1 MATALSNLLA
11 LLALDNSSYLD
22 GLTSSKAASDSF
34 ADKLSNVG
42 GAIVVGGLS
51 VAAAA
56 ITAVGVAAWDAGNT
70 MDDAMDTIAVST
82 GATGPALD
90 GLREDFEAVFTSVPT
105 DAATAADAIGILNS
119 RLDLTGPALQNIA
132 KPLLEATRILGGDI
146 TTNAEAFTRVMGDWN
161 LPTEK
166 AAGSLGA
173 LFVASQQTGA
183 PLEQLMDRIV
193 QYGAPMRNFG
203 FDFNEAAAILATFEA
218 QGVNTEIVMGGLR
231 TAQGKFITQG
241 KDMKTGLWDTVD
253 AIKNAESSTDAL
265 AIATEVFGAKAAGD
279 MFDTIRSGKLD
290 VDGLVQT
297 MLNADGAIMEA
308 GAATADWGEKWTMF
322 KNKITTAL
330 APIGEKM
337 MEGVGKAMDSV
348 VAIFER
354 PDVQAGLTRFVE
366 MIGSFITKAVEYIPV
381 LIDGFFQFIAF
392 LQNNQGIVIG
402 ILAALGVA
410 ALAWGITTAI
420 AAWTALAPLLPV
432 IAVILLIAGA
442 AYLLYEAWTNNW
454 GGIQEKVAAA
464 WAVIQPVLQ
473 QLWDWLSTNI
483 PLALQTLSQA
493 WDGVMQF
500 INDLVNGRLGMLSF
514 IFTTAWANIQLIFA
528 AFKAAFSGDWT
539 RFGEL
544 LRQVWDNSWMLIAAL
559 LNTAWENIKTGVAN
573 GIQAVIAFF
582 RDTDWASVG
591 HNILEGIAN
600 GITGGIS
607 MIVDAAKGAA
617 QAALQAAQG
626 FLGIHSPSKVFEMQV
641 GWQMAA
647 GVASGWETGLD
658 SMLSLNGLSPAN
670 IDLQPRGG
678 SVSAETGGQSS
689 AVSTEALLQEVRR
702 MIADLP
708 NTIARANQTAFEK
721 VTVSRTQ

>member
-22 GLTSSKAASDSF
+22 GLTSSKNASDSF

-51 VAAAA
+51 AAAAA

-105 DAATAADAIGILNS
+105 DAGTAADAIGILNS

-132 KPLLEATRILGGDI
+132 SPLLEATRILGGDI

-166 AAGSLGA
+166 AAGSLDA
-173 LFVASQQTGA
+173 LFVAAQQTGA
-183 PLEQLMDRIV
+183 PLEQLMDRVV

-241 KDMKTGLWDTVD
+241 RDMKTGLWETVD

-279 MFDTIRSGKLD
+279 MFDTIRSGKFD
-290 VDGLVQT
+290 VDALVQT

-354 PDVQAGLTRFVE
+354 PDVQAGLTRFTE
-366 MIGSFITKAVEYIPV
+366 MIGNFVTKAVEYIPV
-381 LIDGFFQFIAF
+381 LIDGFFQFISF

-410 ALAWGITTAI
+410 TLAWGITTAV

-454 GGIQEKVAAA
+454 GGIRDTLTNVWMSLQPTFDTLKAWLSVAIPAALQILQTWWNITLNNLKMMWSFLQTYIFPILGAVANLLGAVLAVAFEAVAGIVQKVIIPALTSLWSWIQEKVMPVVSDLAA
-464 WAVIQPVLQ
+464 WLGEKLAPAFEWVSDAIGSVIGFLNDMAASLSNMALPDWMTPGSPTPWEIGLLGVGKAMS
-473 QLWDWLSTNI
+473 QLSRSEL
-483 PLALQTLSQA
+483 P
-493 WDGVMQF
+493 
-500 INDLVNGRLGMLSF
+500 SF
-514 IFTTAWANIQLIFA
+514 
-528 AFKAAFSGDWT
+528 D
-539 RFGEL
+539 
-544 LRQVWDNSWMLIAAL
+544 
-559 LNTAWENIKTGVAN
+559 
-573 GIQAVIAFF
+573 
-582 RDTDWASVG
+582 
-591 HNILEGIAN
+591 
-600 GITGGIS
+600 
-607 MIVDAAKGAA
+607 
-617 QAALQAAQG
+617 AALQLQTEPITAN
-626 FLGIHSPSKVFEMQV
+626 
-641 GWQMAA
+641 
-647 GVASGWETGLD
+647 GV
-658 SMLSLNGLSPAN
+658 
-670 IDLQPRGG
+670 IDLQSRGSG
-678 SVSAETGGQSS
+678 VSVETGTQSS

>member
-70 MDDAMDTIAVST
+70 MDDAMDTIAVAT

-105 DAATAADAIGILNS
+105 DAKSAADAIGILNS
-119 RLDLTGPALQNIA
+119 RLDISGPALQDLA
-132 KPLLEATRILGGDI
+132 KPLLEVTRLMGGDI
-146 TTNAEAFTRVMGDWN
+146 TTNAENFTRVLGDWTE
-161 LPTEK
+161 LPFDSAK
-166 AAGSLGA
+166 ALDV
-173 LFVASQQTGA
+173 LFVAAQKTGA
-183 PLEQLMDRIV
+183 PLDTLMQQIV

-203 FDFNEAAAILATFEA
+203 FDFVDAGALLANFAAT
-218 QGVNTEIVMGGLR
+218 GVNTEIVMAGLR
-231 TAQGKFITQG
+231 TAQGKFIAQG

-253 AIKNAESSTDAL
+253 AIKNAATQTDAL
-265 AIATEVFGAKAAGD
+265 TIATNVFGSKAAGD
-279 MFDTIRSGKLD
+279 MLDTIRSGKFE
-290 VDGLVQT
+290 
-297 MLNADGAIMEA
+297 LNDLTEVMWDTGDAIMEA

-354 PDVQAGLTRFVE
+354 PDVQAGLTRFTE
-366 MIGSFITKAVEYIPV
+366 MIGNFVTKAVEYIPV
-381 LIDGFFQFIAF
+381 LIDGFFQFVSF

-410 ALAWGITTAI
+410 TLAWGITTAI

-528 AFKAAFSGDWT
+528 AFKAAFSGDWY

-544 LRQVWDNSWMLIAAL
+544 LRQAWENSWTLITAL
-559 LNTAWENIKTGVAN
+559 LSTAWENIKTGVAN

-582 RDTDWASVG
+582 RDTDWTSVG

-607 MIVDAAKGAA
+607 MIVDAAKNAA

-721 VTVSRTQ
+721 ITVSRTQ

>member
-1 MATALSNLLA
+1 MTTALSNLLA
-11 LLALDNSSYLD
+11 ILALDNSSYLD
-22 GLTSSKAASDSF
+22 GLTSSKNASDSF

-105 DAATAADAIGILNS
+105 DAKSAADAIGILNS
-119 RLDLTGPALQNIA
+119 RLDISGPALQELA
-132 KPLLEATRILGGDI
+132 KPLLEVTRLMGGDI
-146 TTNAEAFTRVMGDWN
+146 TANAENFTRVLGDWTE
-161 LPTEK
+161 LPFDSAK
-166 AAGSLGA
+166 ALDV
-173 LFVASQQTGA
+173 LFVAAQKTGA
-183 PLEQLMDRIV
+183 PLDTLMQQIV
-193 QYGAPMRNFG
+193 QYGAPMINFG
-203 FDFNEAAAILATFEA
+203 FDFVDAGALLANFAAT
-218 QGVNTEIVMGGLR
+218 GVNTEIVMAGLR
-231 TAQGKFITQG
+231 IAQGKFIAQG

-253 AIKNAESSTDAL
+253 AIKNAATQTDAL
-265 AIATEVFGAKAAGD
+265 TIATSVFGSKAAGD
-279 MFDTIRSGKLD
+279 MLDTIRSGKFE
-290 VDGLVQT
+290 
-297 MLNADGAIMEA
+297 LNDLTEVMWDTGDAIMEA

-354 PDVQAGLTRFVE
+354 PDVQAGLTRFTE
-366 MIGSFITKAVEYIPV
+366 MIGNFVTKAVEYIPV
-381 LIDGFFQFIAF
+381 LIDGFFQFISF

-410 ALAWGITTAI
+410 TLAWGITTAI

-454 GGIQEKVAAA
+454 GGIQEKLTAVWAA
-464 WAVIQPVLQ
+464 VQPVLQ
-473 QLWDWLSTNI
+473 MLWDWLQTNI
-483 PLALQTLSQA
+483 PRALQALSAFWTGTLLPAIQSVWNWISTNLLPLFQTIGEVVGTVVSGA
-493 WDGVMQF
+493 
-500 INDLVNGRLGMLSF
+500 
-514 IFTTAWANIQLIFA
+514 FTL
-528 AFKAAFSGDWT
+528 
-539 RFGEL
+539 
-544 LRQVWDNSWMLIAAL
+544 WMAGLT
-559 LNTAWENIKTGVAN
+559 NVA
-573 GIQAVIAFF
+573 IPTLQKLYDFF
-582 RDTDWASVG
+582 VT
-591 HNILEGIAN
+591 NILPTLEKVGAWIQDKVVWAFGNLTDAIGWVTDKLQILNGWLQSLSLPDWLTPGSPTPWESGLLGIGHALN
-600 GITGGIS
+600 QLSGS
-607 MIVDAAKGAA
+607 ELPSFD
-617 QAALQAAQG
+617 AALQLHTEPITANGALDLQTRG
-626 FLGIHSPSKVFEMQV
+626 
-641 GWQMAA
+641 A
-647 GVASGWETGLD
+647 GVST
-658 SMLSLNGLSPAN
+658 
-670 IDLQPRGG
+670 
-678 SVSAETGGQSS
+678 ETGGQSG